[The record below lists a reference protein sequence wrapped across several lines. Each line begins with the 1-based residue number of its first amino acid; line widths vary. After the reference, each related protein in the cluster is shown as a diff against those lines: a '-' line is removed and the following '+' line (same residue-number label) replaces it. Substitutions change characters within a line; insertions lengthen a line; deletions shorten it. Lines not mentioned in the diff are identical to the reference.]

1 MGIKYD
7 EEKKYYIVTY
17 SRRHPVNRK
26 PRNLR
31 RQGIKSKAEAQ
42 KVYKKLIIELGEK
55 FNQNLHPLW
64 PDLVAKFLEYYANC
78 GIAKNTLQNYKQ
90 CIEANTF
97 HLWNKKRVNE
107 FSTAEL
113 RDFIQIDMSKF
124 SEAHRKNMLKYLR
137 AIFRYAV
144 ENDIIPKD
152 PCPKLKF
159 KKNEKIKKVL
169 NESEIRIFLQ
179 KAKEQNHVWFPIW
192 TLACYTGLRNGE
204 LYALKWENVDLKKR
218 LIYITLSWNKING
231 FKETKSGDDR
241 VVEIAPSLVPL
252 MKELRDNA
260 ADEFILPR
268 LRDWETGSQ
277 AITLKAFLKECNLPL
292 VRFHDLRASWATVML
307 SKGVEAIKVMAM
319 GGWKDLKT
327 MQIYIRKSGIHIQ
340 GITNKLN
347 FL

>member
-1 MGIKYD
+1 
-7 EEKKYYIVTY
+7 
-17 SRRHPVNRK
+17 
-26 PRNLR
+26 
-31 RQGIKSKAEAQ
+31 
-42 KVYKKLIIELGEK
+42 
-55 FNQNLHPLW
+55 
-64 PDLVAKFLEYYANC
+64 VAKFLEYYANC

-204 LYALKWENVDLKKR
+204 LYAPIKTGIVP
-218 LIYITLSWNKING
+218 IGSITDQR
-231 FKETKSGDDR
+231 T
-241 VVEIAPSLVPL
+241 
-252 MKELRDNA
+252 
-260 ADEFILPR
+260 
-268 LRDWETGSQ
+268 
-277 AITLKAFLKECNLPL
+277 
-292 VRFHDLRASWATVML
+292 
-307 SKGVEAIKVMAM
+307 IKV
-319 GGWKDLKT
+319 L
-327 MQIYIRKSGIHIQ
+327 IISSISIRIILHYYLVDTK
-340 GITNKLN
+340 
-347 FL
+347 